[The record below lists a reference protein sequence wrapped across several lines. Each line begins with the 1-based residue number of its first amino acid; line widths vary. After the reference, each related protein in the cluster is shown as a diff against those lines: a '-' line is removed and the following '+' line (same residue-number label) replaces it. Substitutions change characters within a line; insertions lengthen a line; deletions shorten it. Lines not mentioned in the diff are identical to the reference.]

1 VRAGH
6 LVTGAAIA
14 NCLGTDS
21 RTVFERAFAGVD
33 AFSPAAAFADF
44 PFATALGILPSISS
58 GSEGSEGSGD
68 RADEDVLDC
77 TMTRL
82 ATVALASVR
91 QIRPAVSAAV
101 ERWGAHRVAY
111 VFASSTGGLEETE
124 RSLAPDPR
132 LPVKAA
138 GYRYADHGID
148 ATSAAIARS
157 LGACGVRLAVSTACS
172 SSFNALASAIR
183 LIDHGLADAAVVGS
197 ADSLCRTTVFG
208 FHSLGLTAP
217 AATQPF
223 ARDRAGI
230 TLGEGSAY
238 VLIERSEMGGGDPAG
253 FAGGAGGKAPRGIER
268 GVDATRRCALA
279 RIFGIGA
286 ASDAYHHT
294 SPHPDG
300 IGGQLCMRQAL
311 DRAGLTPNDIDHVSA
326 HGTGTRLNDAA
337 EAAAVTRVF
346 ERRVPLTA
354 TKSLTG
360 HTLGSA
366 GLTALVLAVESLRRQ
381 EIPATLRATPLDE
394 SLGVA
399 VVDKRTPA
407 RLRHVLVNAFGF
419 GGSNASVVVSQPG
432 AGRA

>member
-1 VRAGH
+1 
-6 LVTGAAIA
+6 
-14 NCLGTDS
+14 
-21 RTVFERAFAGVD
+21 
-33 AFSPAAAFADF
+33 
-44 PFATALGILPSISS
+44 
-58 GSEGSEGSGD
+58 
-68 RADEDVLDC
+68 
-77 TMTRL
+77 
-82 ATVALASVR
+82 
-91 QIRPAVSAAV
+91 
-101 ERWGAHRVAY
+101 
-111 VFASSTGGLEETE
+111 
-124 RSLAPDPR
+124 
-132 LPVKAA
+132 
-138 GYRYADHGID
+138 
-148 ATSAAIARS
+148 
-157 LGACGVRLAVSTACS
+157 
-172 SSFNALASAIR
+172 
-183 LIDHGLADAAVVGS
+183 
-197 ADSLCRTTVFG
+197 
-208 FHSLGLTAP
+208 
-217 AATQPF
+217 
-223 ARDRAGI
+223 
-230 TLGEGSAY
+230 
-238 VLIERSEMGGGDPAG
+238 
-253 FAGGAGGKAPRGIER
+253 
-268 GVDATRRCALA
+268 VDATRRCALA
-279 RIFGIGA
+279 RVSGIGA